1 MHGMREGFDQFR
13 RGGAPIPRREG
24 LPGVL
29 PLCMDLFQ
37 RAPKR
42 FASGERPKTIVEE
55 LFAEIQWKDK
65 GQ

>member
-1 MHGMREGFDQFR
+1 
-13 RGGAPIPRREG
+13 
-24 LPGVL
+24 
-29 PLCMDLFQ
+29 MDLFQ